1 MKIWEFIS
9 IVIAIVVFSI
19 LSKLLGFEITV
30 ISLLVNILYGIY
42 MKEK

>member
-42 MKEK
+42 MKGK